1 MAMKEEN
8 GMIELQRI
16 SKRFGRKTV
25 LENVSFAIRPNEI
38 ACLVGMNG
46 IGKTTLMNCMMGL
59 TPLDTGKILLD
70 GKEMKAA
77 SRYDKIAYI
86 MDSIHMPQNWTVREA
101 MDFMAEFYPNWNGK
115 KASELLDFFQLKEEE
130 KIRSHSKGNKAK
142 VNFLLGLGLDADY
155 YLMDEPLSGIDV
167 FAREQIME
175 VFTSKFVANKG
186 VLLSTHHID
195 EMEFLVDRLIMLK
208 DGSVQRDIYA
218 EQVREEEGKSVM
230 DVLREVYQP

>member
-1 MAMKEEN
+1 
-8 GMIELQRI
+8 MIELQRI

-70 GKEMKAA
+70 GKEMDAA
-77 SRYDKIAYI
+77 SRYDRIAYI

>member
-1 MAMKEEN
+1 
-8 GMIELQRI
+8 MIELQRI

-70 GKEMKAA
+70 GKEMNAA
-77 SRYDKIAYI
+77 SRYDRIAYI